1 MSAPSSST
9 IYPFTHDENV
19 EEKWSE
25 EYTFTE
31 IIIHSN
37 NSDTSNNNN
46 NSSNNNSNNNSNN
59 SSSNIKGILKKPKND
74 ISEQNIMLCVKS
86 FAFIILLGFTVPF
99 IVCNIYYAYND
110 TSCVTINPDHF
121 GINLK
126 TYLVVDGILGAIVL
140 FIIIF
145 AVCCIKEEPNSNNC
159 CLNMVGNLATVF
171 GVAWTII
178 GEIIF
183 WKLIDN
189 TRCDRAVYNYVF
201 AQLVIKFI
209 GYSLRICAN
218 NNNNKNK

>member
-99 IVCNIYYAYND
+99 IVCNIYYFY
-110 TSCVTINPDHF
+110 
-121 GINLK
+121 
-126 TYLVVDGILGAIVL
+126 
-140 FIIIF
+140 
-145 AVCCIKEEPNSNNC
+145 
-159 CLNMVGNLATVF
+159 
-171 GVAWTII
+171 
-178 GEIIF
+178 
-183 WKLIDN
+183 
-189 TRCDRAVYNYVF
+189 
-201 AQLVIKFI
+201 
-209 GYSLRICAN
+209 
-218 NNNNKNK
+218 